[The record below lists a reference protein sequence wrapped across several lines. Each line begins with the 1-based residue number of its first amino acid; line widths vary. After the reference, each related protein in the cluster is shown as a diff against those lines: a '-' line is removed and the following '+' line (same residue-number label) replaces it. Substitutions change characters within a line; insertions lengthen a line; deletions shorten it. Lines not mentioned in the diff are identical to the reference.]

1 LLSVLLLSLF
11 GVWLTS
17 LTQRSIWADEQ
28 ATIKIFAAHDIPSV
42 VSFVAQSER
51 RPPLY
56 FILLWLWSG
65 LAGTREFALR
75 YFSLWFTTLTVPLT
89 YALARQLRNL
99 FPALPPDWPKY
110 ALLLSALSP
119 VLALYGVMLRYY
131 APVICLATLL
141 LYLGVRWLRN
151 QQSGN
156 PVASTAPAFQ
166 DMRYIAAWLVV
177 ASILIYTDY
186 SVLALVGA
194 QLVWLFLQYRQL
206 RWALVP
212 WAVAALLL
220 AVLFLPQLSLLREQ
234 ASGGTLDA
242 DLSRSPLGVV
252 LRFAYPAFSFSF
264 GETIFPWQPLA
275 LLAMPFVGLALVV
288 ALRSFKMRCLLLFC
302 GLIVLLP
309 LSFNAFIFTVVATD
323 LTFLTAASRTLYVL
337 PAYLIL
343 LSASLAILPARWRA
357 MALGIWGAANL
368 LALFNLLTGQQ
379 VHNPIFV
386 VPLREVVQSVR
397 AEARPGDSLFADLD
411 IGVHLYWQPQP
422 VSGTQFI
429 LSDNWPAPEAAL
441 TVAPPIRVWLFI
453 FGRDRTIASDHTD
466 AIRAWLVKSYQLISA
481 REYANVDPTYKALK
495 DRLLGRDTYR
505 AKLRVELYERR

>member
-1 LLSVLLLSLF
+1 
-11 GVWLTS
+11 
-17 LTQRSIWADEQ
+17 
-28 ATIKIFAAHDIPSV
+28 
-42 VSFVAQSER
+42 
-51 RPPLY
+51 
-56 FILLWLWSG
+56 
-65 LAGTREFALR
+65 LAGTQEFALR
-75 YFSLWFTTLTVPLT
+75 YFSLWFTALTVPLT

-99 FPALPPDWPKY
+99 FPVLPSACPKY

-131 APVICLATLL
+131 VPVICLATLL

-151 QQSGN
+151 QRSGI
-156 PVASTAPAFQ
+156 PTAPTSAAFQ
-166 DMRYIAAWLVV
+166 GKRYIAAWLAV
-177 ASILIYTDY
+177 ASMLVYSDY

-194 QLVWLFLQYRQL
+194 QLVWLFLQFRTL
-206 RWALVP
+206 RWALLP
-212 WAVAALLL
+212 WAVATLLL
-220 AVLFLPQLSLLREQ
+220 AVLFSPQLALLREQ

-252 LRFAYPAFSFSF
+252 LRFAYPAFSLSF
-264 GETIFPWQPLA
+264 GETIFPWQPFA
-275 LLAMPFVGLALVV
+275 LLAMPFVGLAIVA
-288 ALRSFKMRCLLLFC
+288 ALRSTSMRRLLLFC

-309 LSFNAFIFTVVATD
+309 LSFNALIFSVVATD

-343 LSASLAILPARWRA
+343 LSASLAILPMRRRA
-357 MALGIWGAANL
+357 ISLGILVAANL

-422 VSGTQFI
+422 VPGTQFI

-441 TVAPPIRVWLFI
+441 TVAPPSRVWLFI

-466 AIRAWLVKSYQLISA
+466 AIRTWLVKSYQLLSA
-481 REYANVDPTYKALK
+481 REYANVDPTYKVLK
-495 DRLLGRDTYR
+495 DRLLGRDTYH
-505 AKLRVELYERR
+505 AKLRVELYGRR